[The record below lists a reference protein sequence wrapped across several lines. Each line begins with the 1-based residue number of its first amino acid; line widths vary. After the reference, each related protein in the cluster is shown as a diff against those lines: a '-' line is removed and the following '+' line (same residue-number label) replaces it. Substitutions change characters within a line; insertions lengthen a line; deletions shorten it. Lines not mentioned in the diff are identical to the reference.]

1 VLGSDRFADDVR
13 EDERTAQQLGCRG
26 VPFFVVDRAYGASGA
41 QDPDVLLQILQEAA
55 AAR

>member
-1 VLGSDRFADDVR
+1 
-13 EDERTAQQLGCRG
+13 

-55 AAR
+55 AVR